1 MRSDQFWVLAI
12 IAAVIGGIL
21 YLDFTLFLVLATALS
36 GAVWALDRLFFAK
49 HRAPAAGVT
58 APAEGE
64 APSGTGEPVP
74 VEYARSFFPVLL
86 LVLLIRSFLGEPFK
100 IPSSS
105 MMPTLLI
112 GDFVLVNKFSYGLRL
127 PVLHTKILDTG
138 SPQRGDVMVF
148 RFPGR
153 GPDDPQK
160 GVDYIKRV
168 VGLPG
173 DVIEYRDKQIF
184 VNGEA
189 VPLVPDGVFVGVGQG
204 RGETGDRLLTETL
217 GTHTHQILHRDP
229 ESRGSGRFE
238 VPTGHYFVM
247 GDNRDNSLDGRFW
260 GFVPDENL
268 VGRAVLIW
276 MNFDSRAGGVD
287 FSRIGTVIK

>member
-12 IAAVIGGIL
+12 VAAVIGGIL

-36 GAVWALDRLFFAK
+36 GAVWAIHRLFSA
-49 HRAPAAGVT
+49 RRRTQAGAAVS
-58 APAEGE
+58 AEGD
-64 APSGTGEPVP
+64 PSGPREPVP

-86 LVLLIRSFLGEPFK
+86 LVLLIRSFLAEPFR

-138 SPQRGDVMVF
+138 SPRRGDVMVF

-153 GPDDPQK
+153 NESDPQK

-173 DVIEYRDKQIF
+173 DVIEYRNKQIF

-189 VPLVPDGVFVGVGQG
+189 VPLVADGVFVGVGQG
-204 RGETGDRLLTETL
+204 RGETGHRLFLETL
-217 GTHTHQILHRDP
+217 GTHTHQVLHRDE
-229 ESRGSGRFE
+229 ESRGSGRYE
-238 VPTGHYFVM
+238 VPAGHYFVM
-247 GDNRDNSLDGRFW
+247 GDNRDNSLDSRFW
-260 GFVPDENL
+260 GFVPDRNL